1 MIFSSCSS
9 LELKYSISVEM
20 TASVPLV
27 RPAQTGLL
35 VQLLLLNLLVQPVQM
50 DLWVLKALL
59 AE

>member
-35 VQLLLLNLLVQPVQM
+35 VQLLLLNLLVKPVQM